1 MEKSHIKVGIEN
13 KSVKSTQKRGEGRM
27 SKVSILMPVYN
38 DETYLEEA
46 LKCVLEQKGIDFE
59 LIIVDDG
66 STDKTPE
73 IIQKFK
79 SQNVIYVR
87 HSQNM
92 GQLQA
97 VFTASEYI
105 TGDYVTLFHG
115 DDKIAD
121 DYAFRD
127 LANALERIKAD
138 GIYSDLI
145 VINPKGNVKGKLNVS
160 KKVKRKSL
168 VTLLAS
174 AGSNIV
180 SDVFFVTKEYFFHSV
195 VENYVKWN
203 MPYWFCLNGNE
214 LKLGK
219 IIYVKRPW
227 YMYRVS
233 EQNYVRSEIGR
244 FVAAN
249 GVIRTIVNL
258 SKFIRLPN
266 IPILSRKLKI
276 RLWRVM
282 GRFRRSEPKDLGFRR
297 QIVELLRIVGDTY
310 DVDWLSNLYYK
321 SLITFYS
328 DNRLE
333 TVRKVYLT
341 EPIQDP
347 IFYGK
352 DVNLFYQA
360 LKHNK
365 VPGIYKYLLDESQK
379 GYFEVVTTAENV
391 SKVSDILKFL
401 NLATNIEVN

>member
-1 MEKSHIKVGIEN
+1 M
-13 KSVKSTQKRGEGRM
+13 
-27 SKVSILMPVYN
+27 
-38 DETYLEEA
+38 
-46 LKCVLEQKGIDFE
+46 
-59 LIIVDDG
+59 
-66 STDKTPE
+66 
-73 IIQKFK
+73 
-79 SQNVIYVR
+79 
-87 HSQNM
+87 
-92 GQLQA
+92 
-97 VFTASEYI
+97 
-105 TGDYVTLFHG
+105 
-115 DDKIAD
+115 
-121 DYAFRD
+121 
-127 LANALERIKAD
+127 
-138 GIYSDLI
+138 
-145 VINPKGNVKGKLNVS
+145 
-160 KKVKRKSL
+160 
-168 VTLLAS
+168 
-174 AGSNIV
+174 
-180 SDVFFVTKEYFFHSV
+180 
-195 VENYVKWN
+195 
-203 MPYWFCLNGNE
+203 
-214 LKLGK
+214 
-219 IIYVKRPW
+219 
-227 YMYRVS
+227 
-233 EQNYVRSEIGR
+233 RSEIGG

-365 VPGIYKYLLDESQK
+365 VPGVYKYLLDEAQK

>member
-1 MEKSHIKVGIEN
+1 MEQRHLKVGIEN

-46 LKCVLEQKGIDFE
+46 LKCVLKQKGIDFE

-115 DDKIAD
+115 DDKITD
-121 DYAFRD
+121 DYALRD

-203 MPYWFCLNGNE
+203 MPYWFCLDGDE

-233 EQNYVRSEIGR
+233 EENYVRSEIGR

-266 IPILSRKLKI
+266 IPTLPWKVKT
-276 RLWRVM
+276 RLWRFM
-282 GRFRRSEPKDLGFRR
+282 EEFERRSSTDKRFGR
-297 QIVELLRIVGDTY
+297 QVIELLRIVGDAY
-310 DVDWLSNLYYK
+310 KINWDDYIYYK
-321 SLITFYS
+321 ALMNFYS
-328 DNRLE
+328 E
-333 TVRKVYLT
+333 SCIEIVRKIYLT

-365 VPGIYKYLLDESQK
+365 VPGVYKYLLDESQK